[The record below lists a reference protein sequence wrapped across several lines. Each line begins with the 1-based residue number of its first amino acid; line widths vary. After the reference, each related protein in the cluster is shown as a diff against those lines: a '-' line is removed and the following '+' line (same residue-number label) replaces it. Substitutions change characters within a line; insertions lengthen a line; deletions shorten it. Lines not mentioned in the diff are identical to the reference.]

1 MDRVMYL
8 KMVTGEDL
16 IATVDDSQNF
26 DDVDELEIVEPFII
40 RISKTYGLYEYSAIR
55 WGMFLSEKHDQV
67 FYVPTKHI
75 LIFGDANQQ
84 VKDMY
89 EGWIDETAKSEGIAM
104 PNEDL
109 STSEVDQDLLE
120 AYEEMHKE
128 YLKKVH

>member
-1 MDRVMYL
+1 MQ
-8 KMVTGEDL
+8 
-16 IATVDDSQNF
+16 INN
-26 DDVDELEIVEPFII
+26 
-40 RISKTYGLYEYSAIR
+40 
-55 WGMFLSEKHDQV
+55 
-67 FYVPTKHI
+67 